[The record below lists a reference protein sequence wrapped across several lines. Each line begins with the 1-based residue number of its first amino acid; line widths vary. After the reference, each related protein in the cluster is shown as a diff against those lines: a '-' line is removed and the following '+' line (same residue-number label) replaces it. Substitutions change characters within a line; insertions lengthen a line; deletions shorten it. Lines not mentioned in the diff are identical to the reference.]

1 MNRILAAVLL
11 AATALPAA
19 PLLAAAPPVAVKRAT
34 PLYDF
39 DYAYPAAVAAI
50 PALKARIEAD
60 RARVLAKLQR
70 DAAAFR
76 AEARAGGFPFHK
88 YSWSQ
93 TWQVVTDLPGWLS
106 LSAAYWSY
114 SGGAHGMSW
123 SGAMLWD
130 RRAAKPR
137 NPLDLFTSRAALSQ
151 AVRGPFCAALNR
163 QRAEKRGEPVKAG
176 STAMFEECIDP
187 VKQTVLLGSKSKR
200 VFDRIGILVAPYEA
214 GPYAEGEYE
223 VTLPVTAA
231 VLAAVR
237 PEFRGSFGV
246 GQ

>member
-130 RRAAKPR
+130 RAARIPR
-137 NPLDLFTSRAALSQ
+137 SPLDLFTSKAAL
-151 AVRGPFCAALNR
+151 ARAIREPFCAALDR
-163 QRAEKRGEPVKAG
+163 QRTEKRGEPVRRG
-176 STAMFEECIDP
+176 SGDEFDACIDP
-187 VKQTVLLGSKSKR
+187 TAQTVILGSR
-200 VFDRIGILVAPYEA
+200 GHTAFDRIGILVAPYSA

-223 VTLPVTAA
+223 VTVPVTPA
-231 VLAAVR
+231 VLAAVK
-237 PEFRGSFGV
+237 PQFRRSFSLSD
-246 GQ
+246 